1 MLPHLQ
7 SPGDLVTY
15 TDEILNEKL
24 HFLCSDSSAK
34 DVWQGPKDAC
44 EQCLLS
50 LNKLKT
56 INKVSAQKCNKNKT
70 AKFVIIICIII
81 NIFVI

>member
-1 MLPHLQ
+1 MLPYLQ
-7 SPGDLVTY
+7 FPGDLLTY
-15 TDEILNEKL
+15 TDKILNEKL

-34 DVWQGPKDAC
+34 DVWQVPKDAC

-56 INKVSAQKCNKNKT
+56 INKVSVQKYNKNKT
-70 AKFVIIICIII
+70 AKFVIIICIIV
-81 NIFVI
+81 NIFII